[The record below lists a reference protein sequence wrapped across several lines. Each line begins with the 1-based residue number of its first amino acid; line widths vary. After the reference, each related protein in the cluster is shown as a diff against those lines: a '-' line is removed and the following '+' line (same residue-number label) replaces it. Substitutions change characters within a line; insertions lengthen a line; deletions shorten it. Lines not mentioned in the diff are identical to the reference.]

1 MPPKKKNKGRHA
13 AADDDSPPVPEPIIF
28 DGWTDEQE
36 TTLFKAIAV
45 YRLKPAGVHKHFRII
60 GIAELMKNHGVSDTH
75 TNIEGI
81 WRKLKSQYN
90 LEGLDEREDIED
102 DLDTPDPSSE
112 FALPADEYGA
122 LMFSRRSDPNSI
134 DSPLTIVPQTFWATG
149 TKGKKGG
156 RGARS
161 ESVVSGARTGTASVN
176 PDETEDGVVYFYSL
190 HVPTSNL
197 NCDTTESMRSAS
209 PVPTKTK
216 KSAAKAGTPSTSTT
230 TTTASRRKPPV
241 RKKGLV
247 AKAKPSPKRKPP
259 AKPASSEEESNAS
272 DDELSDLPDDVDGD
286 EGAGTV
292 GETEVGEEEE
302 PEAAAESETGESTTA
317 AGTPPP
323 APKKRGRKPG
333 SKKAVPPPPKKGA
346 KKGDVRRSSRRK

>member
-36 TTLFKAIAV
+36 TTLFKAIAAK
-45 YRLKPAGVHKHFRII
+45 YHIGVHKHFRII

-81 WRKLKSQYN
+81 WRKLQSQYY

-112 FALPADEYGA
+112 FTLPADEYGA

-156 RGARS
+156 RAARS
-161 ESVVSGARTGTASVN
+161 ESVVSGVGTGSASAN
-176 PDETEDGVVYFYSL
+176 PDDTED
-190 HVPTSNL
+190 
-197 NCDTTESMRSAS
+197 ESARSAS
-209 PVPTKTK
+209 PAPTKTRK
-216 KSAAKAGTPSTSTT
+216 NAAKAGTPSTSTT
-230 TTTASRRKPPV
+230 TTTASRRKPPI

-247 AKAKPSPKRKPP
+247 TKAKPSHKRKPP
-259 AKPASSEEESNAS
+259 AKPASSEEESDVS

-286 EGAGTV
+286 EDAGTIA
-292 GETEVGEEEE
+292 ETEAGEEEE
-302 PEAAAESETGESTTA
+302 PEAVAESEMGESTTA
-317 AGTPPP
+317 PGTPPP
-323 APKKRGRKPG
+323 VPKKRGRKPG
-333 SKKAVPPPPKKGA
+333 SKKVVPPPPKKVA
-346 KKGDVRRSSRRK
+346 KKGDVRRSTRRK

>member
-13 AADDDSPPVPEPIIF
+13 AADGDSPHVPEPIIF

-81 WRKLKSQYN
+81 WRKLQSQYN

-102 DLDTPDPSSE
+102 DLDTPDPTSE

-122 LMFSRRSDPNSI
+122 LMFSRRLDPNNI
-134 DSPLTIVPQTFWATG
+134 DSPLTVVPQTFWATG
-149 TKGKKGG
+149 MKGKKGG
-156 RGARS
+156 RAARS
-161 ESVVSGARTGTASVN
+161 ESVVSGAGTATASVN
-176 PDETEDGVVYFYSL
+176 PDDTED
-190 HVPTSNL
+190 
-197 NCDTTESMRSAS
+197 ESVRPNS
-209 PVPTKTK
+209 PIPTKTRK
-216 KSAAKAGTPSTSTT
+216 NAAKAGTPSTSTT

-241 RKKGLV
+241 RKKGV
-247 AKAKPSPKRKPP
+247 AAKAKPSPKRKPA
-259 AKPASSEEESNAS
+259 AKPVSSEEESNAS
-272 DDELSDLPDDVDGD
+272 DDELSELPDDVDGD
-286 EGAGTV
+286 EDAGTV
-292 GETEVGEEEE
+292 AETEAGEEE
-302 PEAAAESETGESTTA
+302 PEAVAESEMGESTAA
-317 AGTPPP
+317 AGIPPP
-323 APKKRGRKPG
+323 VPKKRGRKPG
-333 SKKAVPPPPKKGA
+333 SKKAVPPPKKGA